1 MKPVTCRIIH
11 VLALSVLSAC
21 TIAVEDLQSERA
33 GGRDEPR
40 HPPGCESA
48 CASPDGPTST
58 SGGGM
63 R

>member
-1 MKPVTCRIIH
+1 MIFRIAAM
-11 VLALSVLSAC
+11 LALFALTAC
-21 TIAVEDLQSERA
+21 AAAPTAIPDRS

-58 SGGGM
+58 SGKGAV
-63 R
+63 